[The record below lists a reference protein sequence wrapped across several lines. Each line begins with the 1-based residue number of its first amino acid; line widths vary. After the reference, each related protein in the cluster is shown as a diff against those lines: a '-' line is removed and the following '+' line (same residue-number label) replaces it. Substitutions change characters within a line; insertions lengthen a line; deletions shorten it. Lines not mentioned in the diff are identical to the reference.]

1 VDQDLKEYLD
11 NKFAVM
17 DGKVAATAK
26 LVEDTSASLQRE
38 IGTLQDSLQGIQR
51 RLDRQAGLIQTGAR
65 QITRTIEWS
74 EKVDVALEDLLQRVQ
89 RLENKATEN

>member
-1 VDQDLKEYLD
+1 
-11 NKFAVM
+11 M